1 MRLSTYW
8 TLLKTFSWQE
18 LRLHPWRHAMAVL
31 AVMLGVGLALSVQLI
46 NASALSEFSAASQ
59 SASGEPDA
67 QLLEFAQRTGL
78 SMGQWLTIPLFVAG
92 LVLVIRALIRPELG
106 TSAPPPAA

>member
-8 TLLKTFSWQE
+8 ELLKTFSWQE

-67 QLLEFAQRTGL
+67 QLRGL
-78 SMGQWLTIPLFVAG
+78 A
-92 LVLVIRALIRPELG
+92 
-106 TSAPPPAA
+106 

>member
-46 NASALSEFSAASQ
+46 NASALSDVSKEQHNDGKCIFTES
-59 SASGEPDA
+59 
-67 QLLEFAQRTGL
+67 
-78 SMGQWLTIPLFVAG
+78 
-92 LVLVIRALIRPELG
+92 VITRR
-106 TSAPPPAA
+106 